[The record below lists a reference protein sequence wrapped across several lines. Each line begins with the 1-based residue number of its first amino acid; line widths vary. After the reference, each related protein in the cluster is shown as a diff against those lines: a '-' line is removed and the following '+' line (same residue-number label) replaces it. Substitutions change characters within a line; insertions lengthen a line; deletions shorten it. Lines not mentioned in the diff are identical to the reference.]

1 MSKNFKFESQLNADL
16 SCPPIAARQK
26 LDIVRRISKLPGR
39 IRRHGDER
47 GAKIGHALDLCK
59 VTPHN

>member
-1 MSKNFKFESQLNADL
+1 VVHDTHLIGFGVSHA
-16 SCPPIAARQK
+16 K